1 MASWA
6 GTAQVD
12 SPPVP
17 RSRPRTRPRTQAAS
31 KRSARSRPFGGVV
44 WIVVLAVLLAG
55 VVAVNVAVLQLNV
68 RLDELGRERVQ
79 LRADTNRLSSQLS
92 SASANARIE
101 SDARTKLGLVRAD
114 PELTFH
120 VQLVPPQ
127 R

>member
-1 MASWA
+1 M
-6 GTAQVD
+6 
-12 SPPVP
+12 
-17 RSRPRTRPRTQAAS
+17 
-31 KRSARSRPFGGVV
+31 RPFGGVV

-55 VVAVNVAVLQLNV
+55 IVAVNVAVLQLNV

-101 SDARTKLGLVRAD
+101 SEARTKLGLVRAD

-120 VQLVPPQ
+120 VQLAPPQ